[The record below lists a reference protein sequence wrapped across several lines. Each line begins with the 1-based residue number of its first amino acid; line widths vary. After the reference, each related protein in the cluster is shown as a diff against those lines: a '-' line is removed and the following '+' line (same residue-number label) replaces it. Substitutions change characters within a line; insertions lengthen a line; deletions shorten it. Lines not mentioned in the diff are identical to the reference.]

1 MPPAPDAVPPG
12 LHMSLQGLKI
22 PDEQSARCMRIMPQ
36 CGAAPHRSDTP
47 ARRRQWR
54 RHAGVRQAGWHH
66 ELVPRLLPA
75 LASSSHLSPAAGI
88 GCQPSRQTHSA
99 DALGTPRPVHRA
111 LPTPGVRHRPVHR
124 MPGRGA
130 PPIGR
135 RGCRC
140 RGPAWWSAVV
150 GQAGARASPAPLAPS
165 VFALLEAK
173 FDARSVGR
181 GYRHGRGRAS
191 CAWRI
196 LWAHGCPPS
205 GVLAP
210 SSCAARLSAVQ
221 APLRRSSPPRMC
233 PPPSRC
239 PRRNVVPHSPAPA
252 GPGGLRIRRKV
263 RMRRRPCP
271 WCCLRGLHPPP
282 PPPPPTVAPT
292 CCRRAGAAIMGGQD
306 AAKGEYP
313 FVTRFVDSQG
323 FGFCGGTLI
332 HPMIVRGGRPACTC
346 VVGWQALCTVPR
358 PPPPP
363 MPPCRCPLPRS
374 GHDHSRLLRG

>member
-54 RHAGVRQAGWHH
+54 RHAGGRQAGWHH

-130 PPIGR
+130 PPIGPPR
-135 RGCRC
+135 LPLSWACL
-140 RGPAWWSAVV
+140 VV
-150 GQAGARASPAPLAPS
+150 GGRGGKLVLAHRLRRLPPS

-233 PPPSRC
+233 PPPAPPAAHAGMWSLTALLLLGLAACASAERC
-239 PRRNVVPHSPAPA
+239 ACGADPAP
-252 GPGGLRIRRKV
+252 
-263 RMRRRPCP
+263 
-271 WCCLRGLHPPP
+271 
-282 PPPPPTVAPT
+282 
-292 CCRRAGAAIMGGQD
+292 GAA
-306 AAKGEYP
+306 
-313 FVTRFVDSQG
+313 
-323 FGFCGGTLI
+323 
-332 HPMIVRGGRPACTC
+332 
-346 VVGWQALCTVPR
+346 
-358 PPPPP
+358 
-363 MPPCRCPLPRS
+363 
-374 GHDHSRLLRG
+374 